1 MKEFAPPRGGFRSTY
16 PACATRVKNGMA
28 RSELA
33 PARLGRVH
41 QLELDGCDSE
51 KTNDGRLI
59 CVLLDPRPKI
69 SRRSNFRRL
78 YRCKAP
84 QRRYEGPWPFLCETM
99 WSLTS
104 PPAKRISGPKKFRSS
119 AKKGFCNTIGAK
131 RTFAESPCRLSAK
144 GGSEAYSRTFAASPN
159 DNCATL
165 LETRRAHASDKNQS
179 LRLL

>member
-1 MKEFAPPRGGFRSTY
+1 MKRPR
-16 PACATRVKNGMA
+16 V
-28 RSELA
+28 
-33 PARLGRVH
+33 
-41 QLELDGCDSE
+41 
-51 KTNDGRLI
+51 
-59 CVLLDPRPKI
+59 
-69 SRRSNFRRL
+69 
-78 YRCKAP
+78 
-84 QRRYEGPWPFLCETM
+84 CETM

-104 PPAKRISGPKKFRSS
+104 PPAKRISGPEKFRSS
-119 AKKGFCNTIGAK
+119 AKKDFCNTIGAK